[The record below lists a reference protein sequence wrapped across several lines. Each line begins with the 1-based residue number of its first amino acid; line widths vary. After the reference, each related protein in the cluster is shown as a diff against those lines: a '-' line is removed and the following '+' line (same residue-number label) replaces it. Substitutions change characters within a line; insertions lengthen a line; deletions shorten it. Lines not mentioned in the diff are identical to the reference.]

1 MTSDGLPLTN
11 EEISQL
17 SDEQRAILGELGL
30 YAAQELNLSK
40 LITET
45 AEQVKRSMTEAGFTR
60 SEQPRT
66 LHEDP
71 EVEVLISVKPRHKIA
86 NVQSQI
92 RRTLARAV
100 ELGLGKYRLIR
111 RQCANY
117 GVPLKP

>member
-1 MTSDGLPLTN
+1 MSTDGIALTN
-11 EEISQL
+11 DEIAGL
-17 SDEQRAILGELGL
+17 SDEQRGLLAELGL
-30 YAAQELNLSK
+30 YAAQELNLTK

-60 SEQPRT
+60 SEAPKT

-71 EVEVLISVKPRHKIA
+71 EVEMLISVKPRHKVA

-92 RRTLARAV
+92 RRTLVRAV

-117 GVPLKP
+117 GVPIKS

>member
-1 MTSDGLPLTN
+1 MSTEGLPLTN
-11 EEISQL
+11 DEIAGL
-17 SDEQRAILGELGL
+17 TDEQRGILAELGL
-30 YAAQELNLSK
+30 YAAQELNLTK

-45 AEQVKRSMTEAGFTR
+45 AEQVKRSMAETGFTR
-60 SEQPRT
+60 SDTPRT

-71 EVEVLISVKPRHKIA
+71 EVELLISVKPRHKIA

-92 RRTLARAV
+92 RRTLVRAV

-117 GVPLKP
+117 GVPI

>member
-1 MTSDGLPLTN
+1 MDGIPLTN
-11 EEISQL
+11 EEIASL
-17 SDEQRAILGELGL
+17 TDEQRGILAELGL
-30 YAAQELNLSK
+30 YAAQELNLTK

-45 AEQVKRSMTEAGFTR
+45 AEQVKRSMAETGFTR
-60 SEQPRT
+60 SDAPKT

-71 EVEVLISVKPRHKIA
+71 EVDMLISVKPRHKVA

-92 RRTLARAV
+92 RRTLVRAL

-117 GVPLKP
+117 GVPIPS

>member
-1 MTSDGLPLTN
+1 MTADGLPLTN
-11 EEISQL
+11 EEIL
-17 SDEQRAILGELGL
+17 KLTDEQRAILGELGL

-45 AEQVKRSMTEAGFTR
+45 ADQVKRSMTEAGFTR
-60 SEQPRT
+60 SDRPRL

-71 EVEVLISVKPRHKIA
+71 EVEILVSVKPRHKIA

-100 ELGLGKYRLIR
+100 ELGLGKYSLIR

-117 GVPLKP
+117 GVPVEP